1 MKTMI
6 WFGRKF
12 DFDLPAEM
20 YPMIIERL
28 RGTPI
33 RLEEKT
39 KSLPPGILT
48 RRQGQSWSVLES
60 VGHLLDVEPLWE
72 GRIDDFLA
80 GEKRLRPADLQNRK
94 THEAN
99 HNATPIEIL
108 LTSFRTSREHLV
120 NRFDAFQGED
130 VVQSALHPRLDQ
142 EMRIIDLAFFIAEHD
157 DHHLAR
163 TTELIRLFGQEYI

>member
-1 MKTMI
+1 MTTMI
-6 WFGRKF
+6 WFERKF

-33 RLEEKT
+33 RLEEKV
-39 KSLPPGILT
+39 KSLPQAILA
-48 RRQGQSWSVLES
+48 RRQEKSWSILEN
-60 VGHLLDVEPLWE
+60 VGHLLDVETLWD

-99 HNATPIEIL
+99 HNATPVEIL

-120 NRFDAFQGED
+120 NRFDTFQGEG

-142 EMRIIDLAFFIAEHD
+142 EMRVIDLAFFIAEHD

-163 TTELIRLFGQEYI
+163 ITELIRLFG